1 LIDNHDLGL
10 LLNVSIHD
18 PSRVLQGREQIDLF
32 HFPSPHLRFVPSP
45 RALAQPLEDAH
56 LSPAIHDDG
65 RRLLHG
71 ELARF
76 TRLATPAHDRLLKG
90 DPIPVPLDLTA
101 VDAGDQ
107 RFLKFHL
114 RTIAGSRGLLQR
126 GARVGERL
134 VSVREDR
141 ASVFQLFAAEIE
153 QGGRPKSEAH
163 EVVMAVAS
171 ASAARAS
178 G

>member
-1 LIDNHDLGL
+1 LSDNHDLGL

-18 PSRVLQGREQIDLF
+18 PTRVLQGREQIDFF
-32 HFPSPHLRFVPSP
+32 HFPPSHLRFVPAP
-45 RALAQPLEDAH
+45 RAFAQPLEHAH
-56 LSPAIHDDG
+56 LPPAIHDHG

-71 ELARF
+71 QLARF

-114 RTIAGSRGLLQR
+114 RTIAGGARLIQR
-126 GARVGERL
+126 GTRVGKRL
-134 VSVREDR
+134 VSMRE
-141 ASVFQLFAAEIE
+141 
-153 QGGRPKSEAH
+153 
-163 EVVMAVAS
+163 
-171 ASAARAS
+171 
-178 G
+178 